1 MQIFQENSHLNK
13 HGLRFF
19 WNEMLIF
26 LLRQVRDAKGLP
38 RNIIFLLWFIM
49 DVLNYRFY
57 TPIAFLRQ
65 LLVYNIESKAFGISI
80 LIQNA
85 SNSFV
90 YFQQNFLCYQNQG
103 NRLSSF
109 WNSAFSFPGLQRKW
123 LGLIFRR
130 MKSDNLLYRA

>member
-1 MQIFQENSHLNK
+1 
-13 HGLRFF
+13 
-19 WNEMLIF
+19 
-26 LLRQVRDAKGLP
+26 
-38 RNIIFLLWFIM
+38 M

-90 YFQQNFLCYQNQG
+90 YFQQNFVFSKSGKQ
-103 NRLSSF
+103 
-109 WNSAFSFPGLQRKW
+109 AFFILKFSIFISRVAKKVIGLD
-123 LGLIFRR
+123 F
-130 MKSDNLLYRA
+130 